1 MSANEKSF
9 PIYIKTLA
17 GSNKEVNVR
26 ANDSVKDLKRIV
38 EAKLSCSVLKLLHRN
53 KELIDESKKL
63 EELKIEKESIVV
75 AIIETEKPSHYFFAL
90 DESGSMSGGRW
101 NALMESFVEFIEKQ
115 QKIVEESKKT
125 DVMIQD
131 VVSVFFHETRCRFAN
146 CKLSDGKVV
155 LFDSIPLSSL
165 KGDSLVND
173 FRSGGN
179 SFDYALSFI
188 EPHLKK
194 STAYIPVLLFMTDGG
209 DCGDGDGRPNYRQC
223 AYDHMA
229 QLKKD
234 IPDLRVYVTVVFT
247 NSQEDIDGAKK
258 LCAAAGMDIETHYN
272 YIEDDGSSNTY
283 SSGYGGGGRGG
294 IRSRKVAS
302 RSSSS
307 SSSAPPSSSPSPH
320 YSAVAES
327 SAQRKMAS
335 HWDRVYCSN
344 SIQSNQM

>member
-1 MSANEKSF
+1 
-9 PIYIKTLA
+9 
-17 GSNKEVNVR
+17 
-26 ANDSVKDLKRIV
+26 
-38 EAKLSCSVLKLLHRN
+38 
-53 KELIDESKKL
+53 
-63 EELKIEKESIVV
+63 
-75 AIIETEKPSHYFFAL
+75 
-90 DESGSMSGGRW
+90 
-101 NALMESFVEFIEKQ
+101 
-115 QKIVEESKKT
+115 
-125 DVMIQD
+125 
-131 VVSVFFHETRCRFAN
+131 
-146 CKLSDGKVV
+146 
-155 LFDSIPLSSL
+155 
-165 KGDSLVND
+165 
-173 FRSGGN
+173 
-179 SFDYALSFI
+179 
-188 EPHLKK
+188 
-194 STAYIPVLLFMTDGG
+194 
-209 DCGDGDGRPNYRQC
+209 
-223 AYDHMA
+223 MA

-344 SIQSNQM
+344 SIQSNQL